1 MFEGLEMFVTESME
15 YVLKELQDQGVDYE
29 INEDKGIINV
39 KGEITLKNPIIEVDE
54 VTLPEGLF
62 EGFED

>member
-1 MFEGLEMFVTESME
+1 MFVTESME
-15 YVLKELQDQGVDYE
+15 YVLRELQDQGVDYE

-39 KGEITLKNPIIEVDE
+39 KGEITLKNPVIEVDE
-54 VTLPEGLF
+54 VPLPEGLF